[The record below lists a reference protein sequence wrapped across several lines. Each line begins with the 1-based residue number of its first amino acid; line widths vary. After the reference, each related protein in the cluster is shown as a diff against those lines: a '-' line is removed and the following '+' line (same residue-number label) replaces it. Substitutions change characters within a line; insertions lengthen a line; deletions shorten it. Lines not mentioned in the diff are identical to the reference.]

1 MISEPIN
8 IQDLGLRD
16 YQPVWQAMQQF
27 TLQRNDDSED
37 ELWLLEHL
45 PVYTQGLNG
54 QDHHLL
60 KQTHIPLIK
69 TDRGG
74 QITYH
79 GPGQLIVY
87 PLIDLRRR
95 NIGVRTM
102 ISYLE
107 NTEIEMLALHNIVAC
122 ARKDAPGV
130 YVEQQKIASLG
141 LRVKRGACYHGIS
154 LNVDM
159 DLQPFTDIN
168 PCGYA
173 EMQMTDMR
181 TLGVNTDMAA
191 VKQQFVSVF
200 LSQMQQGGKR

>member
-16 YQPVWQAMQQF
+16 YQPVWQAMQQL
-27 TLQRNDDSED
+27 TLQRKHDTED

-54 QDHHLL
+54 QAHHLL
-60 KQTHIPLIK
+60 KQTSIPLIK

-95 NIGVRTM
+95 GIGVRTM

-107 NTEIEMLALHNIVAC
+107 NTVIDLLALHNVAAC

-130 YVEQQKIASLG
+130 YVEQKKIASLG

-173 EMQMTDMR
+173 EMQMTDMK
-181 TLGVNTDMAA
+181 TLGVNIDMAA

-200 LSQMQQGGKR
+200 LAQMQQGGK

>member
-1 MISEPIN
+1 MK
-8 IQDLGLRD
+8 IQDLGRRD
-16 YQPVWQAMQQF
+16 YQPVWLAMQQF
-27 TLQRNDDSED
+27 TLQRDNDTED
-37 ELWLLEHL
+37 ELWLLEHS

-54 QDHHLL
+54 QASHLL
-60 KQTHIPLIK
+60 RQTDIPVIK

-87 PLIDLRRR
+87 PLLDLRRR
-95 NIGVRTM
+95 GIGVRSM

-107 NTEIEMLALHNIVAC
+107 NTVINLLALYEIEAY

-130 YVEQQKIASLG
+130 YCDAAKIASLG
-141 LRVKRGACYHGIS
+141 LRVRRGACYHGLS
-154 LNVDM
+154 LNIDM
-159 DLQPFTDIN
+159 DLQPFADIN

-173 EMQMTDMR
+173 GMQMTDMK
-181 TLGVNTDMAA
+181 TLGVNVDMST

-200 LSQMQQGGKR
+200 LAQMQQGDKR

>member
-1 MISEPIN
+1 MSSESIN

-16 YQPVWQAMQQF
+16 YQPVWLAMQQF
-27 TLQRNDDSED
+27 TQQRKHDTED
-37 ELWLLEHL
+37 ELWLLEHP
-45 PVYTQGLNG
+45 PVYTQGLSG
-54 QDHHLL
+54 KDHHLL
-60 KQTHIPLIK
+60 RQTSIPVIK

-79 GPGQLIVY
+79 GPGQLVVY

-95 NIGVRTM
+95 GIGVRTM

-107 NTEIEMLALHNIVAC
+107 NTVIDLLARYKIAAC

-141 LRVKRGACYHGIS
+141 LRVRRGACYHGIS

-159 DLQPFTDIN
+159 DLQPFADIN

-173 EMQMTDMR
+173 EMQMTDIR
-181 TLGVNTDMAA
+181 TLGVHIDMAT
-191 VKQQFVSVF
+191 VKQQFVSAF
-200 LSQMQQGGKR
+200 LSQVQQGGKR

>member
-1 MISEPIN
+1 MKIH
-8 IQDLGLRD
+8 DLGMRD
-16 YQPVWQAMQQF
+16 YQPTWLAMQQF
-27 TLQRNDDSED
+27 TLQRDNTTED
-37 ELWLLEHL
+37 ELWLLEHA

-54 QDHHLL
+54 QSAHLL
-60 KQTHIPLIK
+60 NTNAIPVVQ

-87 PLIDLRRR
+87 PLMDLRRLR
-95 NIGVRTM
+95 FGVREM
-102 ISYLE
+102 ISCLE
-107 NTEIEMLALHNIVAC
+107 YSVIALLAQHGIEAY

-130 YVEQQKIASLG
+130 YCNEAKIASLG
-141 LRVKRGACYHGIS
+141 LRVKRGGCYHGLS

-173 EMQMTDMR
+173 GMQMTDMK
-181 TLGVNTDMAA
+181 TLGVDIDMASI
-191 VKQQFVSVF
+191 KQQFISVF
-200 LSQMQQGGKR
+200 LSYMQQGKAHDQHG